1 MKQTIKQ
8 RTVFKEKITK
18 IFINGEDTMAVLNMN
33 QFEGHTGS
41 AVHGVFVTAG
51 RAETAVA
58 TERNKLKLTAVRTA
72 IHGTTKRG
80 ITTIN
85 HFIDIFHLRISGM
98 KSIFYFFIMVE
109 KDSL

>member
-1 MKQTIKQ
+1 
-8 RTVFKEKITK
+8 
-18 IFINGEDTMAVLNMN
+18 MN
-33 QFEGHTGS
+33 QFKGHTGS

-58 TERNKLKLTAVRTA
+58 TKRNKLKLTAVRTA
-72 IHGTTKRG
+72 IHGTAKRG
-80 ITTIN
+80 STTSN

-109 KDSL
+109 KDFL

>member
-33 QFEGHTGS
+33 QFKGHTGS

-58 TERNKLKLTAVRTA
+58 TKRNKLKLTAVRTA
-72 IHGTTKRG
+72 IHGTAKRW
-80 ITTIN
+80 ITTSN

>member
-33 QFEGHTGS
+33 QFKGHTGS

-58 TERNKLKLTAVRTA
+58 TKRNKLQMFTMRAKV
-72 IHGTTKRG
+72 HGTTIRR
-80 ITTIN
+80 IPTVD
-85 HFIDIFHLRISGM
+85 HLIDIFHLRISGM